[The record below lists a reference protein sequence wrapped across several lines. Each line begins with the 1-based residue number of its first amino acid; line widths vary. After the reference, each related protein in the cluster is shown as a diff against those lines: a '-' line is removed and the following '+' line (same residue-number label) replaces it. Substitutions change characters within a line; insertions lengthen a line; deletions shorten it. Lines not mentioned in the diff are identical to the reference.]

1 MYGEIGAGGQ
11 CWGQSWN
18 TAVGEIRVFMVVK
31 QFSMLGLEVLTILTK
46 KMTSPPFFFFYKYF
60 QFVTSTSPG
69 RGGTACLS
77 TNNKSEDALSC

>member
-18 TAVGEIRVFMVVK
+18 AAVGEIRVFMVVK

-46 KMTSPPFFFFYKYF
+46 KMTSFFFF
-60 QFVTSTSPG
+60 
-69 RGGTACLS
+69 L
-77 TNNKSEDALSC
+77 

>member
-18 TAVGEIRVFMVVK
+18 AAVGEIRVFMVVK

-46 KMTSPPFFFFYKYF
+46 KMTSPFFFI
-60 QFVTSTSPG
+60 
-69 RGGTACLS
+69 L
-77 TNNKSEDALSC
+77 

>member
-1 MYGEIGAGGQ
+1 MGRLVQVGSAGGSLGMQ
-11 CWGQSWN
+11 LWEKSS
-18 TAVGEIRVFMVVK
+18 VFMVVK
-31 QFSMLGLEVLTILTK
+31 QFSMLGLEILTILTK
-46 KMTSPPFFFFYKYF
+46 KMTSLFFFFYKYF

>member
-46 KMTSPPFFFFYKYF
+46 KMTSPPFFFF
-60 QFVTSTSPG
+60 
-69 RGGTACLS
+69 L
-77 TNNKSEDALSC
+77 

>member
-18 TAVGEIRVFMVVK
+18 AAVGEIRVFMVVK

-46 KMTSPPFFFFYKYF
+46 KMTSPPFFFFF
-60 QFVTSTSPG
+60 NNSS
-69 RGGTACLS
+69 LS
-77 TNNKSEDALSC
+77 RPQALVGEALRA

>member
-18 TAVGEIRVFMVVK
+18 AAVGEITVFMVVK
-31 QFSMLGLEVLTILTK
+31 QFSMLGLEILTILTK
-46 KMTSPPFFFFYKYF
+46 KMTSFFFFYKYF
-60 QFVTSTSPG
+60 QFATSTSPG

>member
-46 KMTSPPFFFFYKYF
+46 KMTSPPFFFFF
-60 QFVTSTSPG
+60 FFINTSS
-69 RGGTACLS
+69 LS
-77 TNNKSEDALSC
+77 RPQALVGEALRA

>member
-18 TAVGEIRVFMVVK
+18 AAVGEIRVFMVVK

-46 KMTSPPFFFFYKYF
+46 KMTSFFFFF
-60 QFVTSTSPG
+60 INTSS
-69 RGGTACLS
+69 LS
-77 TNNKSEDALSC
+77 RPQALVGEALRA

>member
-18 TAVGEIRVFMVVK
+18 AAVGEIRVFMVVK

-46 KMTSPPFFFFYKYF
+46 KMTSPPFFFFFK
-60 QFVTSTSPG
+60 QISKLRPWHV
-69 RGGTACLS
+69 
-77 TNNKSEDALSC
+77 K